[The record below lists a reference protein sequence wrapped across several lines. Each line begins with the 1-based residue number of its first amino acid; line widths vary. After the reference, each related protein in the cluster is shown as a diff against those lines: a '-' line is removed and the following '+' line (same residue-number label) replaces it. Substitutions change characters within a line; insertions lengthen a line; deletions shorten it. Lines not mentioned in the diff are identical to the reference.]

1 MLVKYVALL
10 AFNQIVR
17 SHPHLVSLQE
27 DVIMNCIDD
36 LDISIRM
43 KALELGADMVNR
55 DNLVPLV
62 ERLLRQLQVA
72 PSDSHS
78 EDDLGHHSFIEP
90 AADSDGQDPESI
102 LRPSD
107 ELGMQQQALPAEF
120 RVSIVQRI
128 ISMCSKNT
136 YANIVNFEW
145 YIETLLKLVKVSP
158 ASEFLLKDDA
168 DKDENSLYAAP
179 EGHDVFSAIG
189 FELQNI
195 AVRVKTVRGEAVQAA
210 DMLLSSARN
219 GRTMS
224 PHAGSHGDS
233 ILAFAAW
240 VVGEFAADLANAR
253 SSLETLL
260 HPQVVTFP
268 PSVICAYV
276 QAIPKVFAQTLVEA
290 DSIWDVERKI
300 MISLL
305 LARAIELSEPLQNHP
320 ALEVQE
326 RAVEFNEL
334 MRLGSQAM
342 SSNTDQTEQE
352 PYLLTTVLPQLFSG
366 SELNP
371 VARTAQRKVAL
382 PADLDLDSAINPSLA
397 QILQSAEEESSSDA
411 GVARFEQYYD
421 HRPKGF
427 SSVPAI
433 DCLSSIEALDTSSQY
448 GHESAPESEA
458 GSSRRALGHHR
469 YKDDPFYIGSEETA
483 LGSSTP
489 FHEVLR
495 RSNGDELD
503 IESIPIMNLNLGA
516 HDAPQHTSKLDGKK
530 TKRRRPPTQVHIT
543 QDVTLGPDSG
553 DYEQALLPD
562 RTTTIEKPA
571 PTSVSGAR
579 KSILQVDSSSLGSLS
594 LGGEIDT
601 KNSSDRPDGV
611 VEDEEMAKAL
621 AEVER
626 LRLEM
631 QRASERVEAANGV
644 PNEGTLVKKKRRPTK
659 QRGPV
664 ATLGTQP
671 RPDDENVLRK
681 KKRKKR
687 KPEDRGNIDV

>member
-1 MLVKYVALL
+1 M
-10 AFNQIVR
+10 
-17 SHPHLVSLQE
+17 
-27 DVIMNCIDD
+27 DCIDD
-36 LDISIRM
+36 PDISIRL

-62 ERLLRQLQVA
+62 ERLLRQLQAA
-72 PSDSHS
+72 PLDSHS
-78 EDDLGHHSFIEP
+78 GDGIGHHSFVEP
-90 AADSDGQDPESI
+90 AADSDGQDPEAI
-102 LRPSD
+102 LRPSA
-107 ELGMQQQALPAEF
+107 ELGVQQQLLPAGF
-120 RVSIVQRI
+120 RVSIVQKI
-128 ISMCSKNT
+128 ISMCSKDT
-136 YANIVNFEW
+136 YVNVVNFEW

-158 ASEFLLKDDA
+158 ASELLIKGEAGKDDTTRDA
-168 DKDENSLYAAP
+168 TL
-179 EGHDVFSAIG
+179 EGHDIFSAIG

-195 AVRVKTVRGEAVQAA
+195 AVRVRTVRSETVQAA

-219 GRTMS
+219 GRMMG
-224 PHAGSHGDS
+224 PHAGSHSDS

-240 VVGEFAADLANAR
+240 IVGEYATDLANAR

-290 DSIWDVERKI
+290 DSAWDVERKT

-305 LARAIELSEPLQNHP
+305 LARVINLSEPLQNHP

-326 RAVEFNEL
+326 RAVEFSEL

-342 SSNTDQTEQE
+342 NSGTDQTEHE

-382 PADLDLDSAINPSLA
+382 PADLDLDSAINPRLP
-397 QILQSAEEESSSDA
+397 QILREAEEDLTSDA
-411 GVARFEQYYD
+411 EVAGFEQYYD
-421 HRPKGF
+421 HRPQES

-433 DCLSSIEALDTSSQY
+433 DSLSSVEVLDTSSQY

-458 GSSRRALGHHR
+458 RTKRRPLAHDR

-483 LGSSTP
+483 SGSSTP

-495 RSNGDELD
+495 RSNGNEVDV
-503 IESIPIMNLNLGA
+503 ESIPIMNLDLSA
-516 HDAPQHTSKLDGKK
+516 HDAPKDTTKLNRKK
-530 TKRRRPPTQVHIT
+530 TKRRQPPAEVHII
-543 QDVTLGPDSG
+543 QDVTLAINSG
-553 DYEQALLPD
+553 DYEQASLPD
-562 RTTTIEKPA
+562 GTTGIDKPA
-571 PTSVSGAR
+571 LTSVSGAK
-579 KSILQVDSSSLGSLS
+579 KSILQVDSSSIGSLS
-594 LGGEIDT
+594 LRGENDT
-601 KNSSDRPDGV
+601 KNPSDRGDSAA
-611 VEDEEMAKAL
+611 EDMEMAKAL

-659 QRGPV
+659 KQDPT
-664 ATLGTQP
+664 ATPGTQLH
-671 RPDDENVLRK
+671 PDDGNVLRK

-687 KPEDRGNIDV
+687 KPEDRGNLEV